1 MLCIIFG
8 EIPEDMEKKYVYNT
22 SMYFDNTYL
31 DNWLTDD
38 LSVKMIK
45 SVDKAVVLSPNAV
58 DSKALGV
65 IPVTKISGGLKTL
78 LLLRHDDTKIFNA
91 STCGD
96 NCAKWILRIAKESKK
111 DIVINLR
118 HVMDFGDKTFEISRR
133 VQYKFSV
140 IRNIT
145 ILRGDSATGKTTL
158 IDMIAAYQENG
169 EASGVTVISKKQ
181 CSVLSGIRWQ
191 ENLSLIH
198 DSIVFIDEGDKFV
211 ASEDFAKAI
220 KNTDNYYVI
229 ATRTSLFN
237 LPYSVKEI
245 YGIKNVSGNRFQGT
259 KRLYAEFYPLC
270 RVDTDISLKPDLVI
284 TEDSKSG
291 YRFFEN
297 YFSEYGINCVSAAS
311 KAKIYNELITRQY
324 ETVLVI
330 ADGAAFG
337 PEIQRVLSLRKAKN
351 IVLFLPESFEWVI
364 LRSGIVKDKEIKTI
378 LEKPYDYIESGKYF
392 SWERFF
398 TAVLTEKTKDTY
410 LEYDKSHLNKNYIN
424 PGEKDAI
431 LSAMPEI
438 KL

>member
-1 MLCIIFG
+1 MKG
-8 EIPEDMEKKYVYNT
+8 KYEVV
-22 SMYFDNTYL
+22 
-31 DNWLTDD
+31 
-38 LSVKMIK
+38 VK
-45 SVDKAVVLSPNAV
+45 
-58 DSKALGV
+58 
-65 IPVTKISGGLKTL
+65 
-78 LLLRHDDTKIFNA
+78 
-91 STCGD
+91 
-96 NCAKWILRIAKESKK
+96 
-111 DIVINLR
+111 
-118 HVMDFGDKTFEISRR
+118 SRR

-181 CSVLSGIRWQ
+181 CTVLTGIRWQ

-220 KNTDNYYVI
+220 KNSDNYYVI
-229 ATRTSLFN
+229 ATRTPLFN

-311 KAKIYNELITRQY
+311 KTKIYNELITRQY

-337 PEIQRVLSLRKAKN
+337 PEMQHVMQYMRDTRNK
-351 IVLFLPESFEWVI
+351 IVLYAPESFEYLL
-364 LRSGIVKDKEIKTI
+364 LRANIIDKTSEVTEKTYE
-378 LEKPYDYIESGKYF
+378 LADSRQYF
-392 SWERFF
+392 SWEEFY
-398 TAVLTEKTKDTY
+398 TAYLIEQTRNTIYEYSKKKLKDTY
-410 LEYDKSHLNKNYIN
+410 LTSGNFRKIVSQLPEQIMIN
-424 PGEKDAI
+424 C
-431 LSAMPEI
+431 
-438 KL
+438 

>member
-1 MLCIIFG
+1 
-8 EIPEDMEKKYVYNT
+8 MELKLQQAAGVGIDADFY
-22 SMYFDNTYL
+22 
-31 DNWLTDD
+31 
-38 LSVKMIK
+38 
-45 SVDKAVVLSPNAV
+45 AH
-58 DSKALGV
+58 GV
-65 IPVTKISGGLKTL
+65 IGQDVFYQFGPLQETEVAAVEVVFVAHVIDFLNAADAVEVKVVDGVAMPVG
-78 LLLRHDDTKIFNA
+78 
-91 STCGD
+91 
-96 NCAKWILRIAKESKK
+96 
-111 DIVINLR
+111 
-118 HVMDFGDKTFEISRR
+118 
-133 VQYKFSV
+133 
-140 IRNIT
+140 
-145 ILRGDSATGKTTL
+145 
-158 IDMIAAYQENG
+158 
-169 EASGVTVISKKQ
+169 
-181 CSVLSGIRWQ
+181 
-191 ENLSLIH
+191 
-198 DSIVFIDEGDKFV
+198 VFIDEGDKFV

-229 ATRTSLFN
+229 ATRTPLFN

-311 KAKIYNELITRQY
+311 KTKIYNELITRQY

>member
-1 MLCIIFG
+1 MKG
-8 EIPEDMEKKYVYNT
+8 KYEVV
-22 SMYFDNTYL
+22 
-31 DNWLTDD
+31 
-38 LSVKMIK
+38 VK
-45 SVDKAVVLSPNAV
+45 
-58 DSKALGV
+58 
-65 IPVTKISGGLKTL
+65 
-78 LLLRHDDTKIFNA
+78 
-91 STCGD
+91 
-96 NCAKWILRIAKESKK
+96 
-111 DIVINLR
+111 
-118 HVMDFGDKTFEISRR
+118 SRR

-181 CSVLSGIRWQ
+181 CTVLTGIRWQ

-229 ATRTSLFN
+229 ATRTPLFN

-270 RVDTDISLKPDLVI
+270 RVVTDISLKPDLVI

-291 YRFFEN
+291 YQFFDN
-297 YFSEYGINCVSAAS
+297 YFSEYGIKCISAES
-311 KAKIYNELITRQY
+311 KAKIYNQLLEREYDTA
-324 ETVLVI
+324 LVI

-337 PEIQRVLSLRKAKN
+337 PEIERVLSLKNAKK
-351 IVLFLPESFEWVI
+351 IMLFLPESFEWII
-364 LRSGIVKDKEIKTI
+364 LRSGVVKDTEINAM

-398 TAVLTEKTKDTY
+398 TDVLTEKTKGTY
-410 LEYDKSHLNKNYIN
+410 LKYDKSQLNKSYVN
-424 PGEKDAI
+424 PNEKNAI
-431 LSAMPEI
+431 FGVMPEI

>member
-1 MLCIIFG
+1 MKG
-8 EIPEDMEKKYVYNT
+8 KYEVV
-22 SMYFDNTYL
+22 
-31 DNWLTDD
+31 
-38 LSVKMIK
+38 VK
-45 SVDKAVVLSPNAV
+45 
-58 DSKALGV
+58 
-65 IPVTKISGGLKTL
+65 
-78 LLLRHDDTKIFNA
+78 
-91 STCGD
+91 
-96 NCAKWILRIAKESKK
+96 
-111 DIVINLR
+111 
-118 HVMDFGDKTFEISRR
+118 SRR

-181 CSVLSGIRWQ
+181 CTVLTGIRWQ

-229 ATRTSLFN
+229 ATRTPLFN

-245 YGIKNVSGNRFQGT
+245 YGIINVSGNRFQGT

>member
-1 MLCIIFG
+1 MKG
-8 EIPEDMEKKYVYNT
+8 KYEVV
-22 SMYFDNTYL
+22 
-31 DNWLTDD
+31 
-38 LSVKMIK
+38 VK
-45 SVDKAVVLSPNAV
+45 
-58 DSKALGV
+58 
-65 IPVTKISGGLKTL
+65 
-78 LLLRHDDTKIFNA
+78 
-91 STCGD
+91 
-96 NCAKWILRIAKESKK
+96 
-111 DIVINLR
+111 
-118 HVMDFGDKTFEISRR
+118 SRR

-181 CSVLSGIRWQ
+181 CTVLTGIRWQ

-229 ATRTSLFN
+229 ATRTPLFN

-311 KAKIYNELITRQY
+311 KTKIYNELITRQY

-364 LRSGIVKDKEIKTI
+364 LRSGIVKGKEIKTI

>member
-1 MLCIIFG
+1 MKG
-8 EIPEDMEKKYVYNT
+8 KYEVV
-22 SMYFDNTYL
+22 
-31 DNWLTDD
+31 
-38 LSVKMIK
+38 VK
-45 SVDKAVVLSPNAV
+45 
-58 DSKALGV
+58 
-65 IPVTKISGGLKTL
+65 
-78 LLLRHDDTKIFNA
+78 
-91 STCGD
+91 
-96 NCAKWILRIAKESKK
+96 
-111 DIVINLR
+111 
-118 HVMDFGDKTFEISRR
+118 SRR

-181 CSVLSGIRWQ
+181 CTVLTGIRWQ

-229 ATRTSLFN
+229 ATRTPLFN

-297 YFSEYGINCVSAAS
+297 YF
-311 KAKIYNELITRQY
+311 
-324 ETVLVI
+324 
-330 ADGAAFG
+330 FG
-337 PEIQRVLSLRKAKN
+337 VRDKLRFSRKQGKNIQRAYNKAVRN
-351 IVLFLPESFEWVI
+351 GTGNCRRSRI
-364 LRSGIVKDKEIKTI
+364 RSGDTACPIAQES
-378 LEKPYDYIESGKYF
+378 EKYRTF
-392 SWERFF
+392 SARIFR
-398 TAVLTEKTKDTY
+398 VG
-410 LEYDKSHLNKNYIN
+410 H
-424 PGEKDAI
+424 
-431 LSAMPEI
+431 SAFRCR
-438 KL
+438 KR

>member
-1 MLCIIFG
+1 MKG
-8 EIPEDMEKKYVYNT
+8 KYNIT
-22 SMYFDNTYL
+22 
-31 DNWLTDD
+31 
-38 LSVKMIK
+38 VK
-45 SVDKAVVLSPNAV
+45 
-58 DSKALGV
+58 
-65 IPVTKISGGLKTL
+65 
-78 LLLRHDDTKIFNA
+78 
-91 STCGD
+91 
-96 NCAKWILRIAKESKK
+96 
-111 DIVINLR
+111 
-118 HVMDFGDKTFEISRR
+118 SRR
-133 VQYKFSV
+133 IQYKFTV
-140 IRNIT
+140 LRNIT

-169 EASGVTVISKKQ
+169 EASGVTVQSKKQ
-181 CSVLSGIRWQ
+181 CTVLTGIRWQ

-229 ATRTSLFN
+229 ATRTPLFN

-270 RVDTDISLKPDLVI
+270 RVVTDISLKPDLVI

-291 YRFFEN
+291 YQFFDN
-297 YFSEYGINCVSAAS
+297 YFSEYGIKCISAES
-311 KAKIYNELITRQY
+311 KAKIYNQLLEREYDTA
-324 ETVLVI
+324 LVI

-337 PEIQRVLSLRKAKN
+337 PEIERVLSLKNAKK
-351 IVLFLPESFEWVI
+351 IMLFLPESFEWII
-364 LRSGIVKDKEIKTI
+364 LRSGVVKDTEINAM

-398 TAVLTEKTKDTY
+398 TDVLTEKTKGTY
-410 LEYDKSHLNKNYIN
+410 LKYDKSQLNKSYVN
-424 PGEKDAI
+424 PNEKNAI
-431 LSAMPEI
+431 FGVMPEI